1 MAEAS
6 GGTSVPAAADSGRP
20 LPFGFHYLTRAM
32 NAVGTLWIF
41 FLMVLMTADVAGR
54 NLFDAPIRGA
64 LEITTLSI
72 VSIVYLQLADT
83 LRNGQLTR
91 SDAWLMA
98 LRRRHPA
105 AAAALQSLFHLTGA
119 LFVGVMC
126 VASIPLLVES
136 WQNGEYLGAIGDFQA
151 WLWPMRAVVVI
162 GSACTVL
169 TFLFLAFDDLRDAL
183 QGGRAQ

>member
-1 MAEAS
+1 
-6 GGTSVPAAADSGRP
+6 
-20 LPFGFHYLTRAM
+20 M

-54 NLFDAPIRGA
+54 NLLNAPIRGV

-91 SDAWLMA
+91 SDGWLTA
-98 LRRRHPA
+98 LRLRRGRLA
-105 AAAALQSLFHLTGA
+105 AVLQGAFHLVGA
-119 LFVGVMC
+119 MFVGLIC
-126 VASIPLLVES
+126 VASVPLLVES
-136 WQNGEYLGAIGDFQA
+136 WENGEYLGAIGDFQA
-151 WLWPMRAVVVI
+151 RLWPMRAVVIV

-169 TFLFLAFDDLRDAL
+169 TFLFLAGRDVRTAWR
-183 QGGRAQ
+183 GDSRA